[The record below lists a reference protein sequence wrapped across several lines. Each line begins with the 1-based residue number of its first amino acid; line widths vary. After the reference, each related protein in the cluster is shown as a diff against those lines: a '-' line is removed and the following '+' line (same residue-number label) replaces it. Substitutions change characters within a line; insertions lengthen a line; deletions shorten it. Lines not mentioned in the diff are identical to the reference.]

1 MRIDKNPPGL
11 IQGMARH
18 WWVLLLFGVLAVL
31 FGLVALMQ
39 PLKLAAILTLWAG
52 VLSLFEGGVAL
63 VAVIRGQAP
72 VSRGWSLFY
81 ALASL
86 AFGVLAL
93 LKPLAMAS
101 AVLLLVAAWLLVA
114 GVFRIVMAISW
125 RRQIRGEGWLILS
138 GALAV
143 LLAVM
148 FALNPLAGIAV
159 TAMWIGA
166 LALVYGV
173 FQIVAAFRLRRFS

>member
-1 MRIDKNPPGL
+1 M
-11 IQGMARH
+11 
-18 WWVLLLFGVLAVL
+18 
-31 FGLVALMQ
+31 
-39 PLKLAAILTLWAG
+39 
-52 VLSLFEGGVAL
+52 
-63 VAVIRGQAP
+63 
-72 VSRGWSLFY
+72 
-81 ALASL
+81 
-86 AFGVLAL
+86 